1 MMVDGQPASAAGLKQ
16 KLMAWWHGYDSP
28 ALVALDGCKRA
39 FLLWW
44 NGDTE
49 SKASH
54 APTKDPGSRAR
65 VVAPLRKKQQQDI
78 NARGIVSQA
87 LWGEGNLCPGP
98 PEFINESTAR
108 LGLTPEMS
116 MLDLGA
122 GLGGPARAISSAYG
136 IWVSAFEAVPEHVK
150 VGMEQSVMHGMGK
163 KVPLAH
169 YAPETVE
176 LPKRK
181 YDCIFSKE
189 LMHLV
194 QAKKRLIAEIEAGL
208 KEGRGQFFI
217 IDYVVTEKGKTSPRI
232 AEWNEADEEASHFW
246 TREEYAAAFAEA
258 KLDLR
263 VTEDQTARY
272 CEMIAEGFRS
282 LRKNM
287 DNLLSEETDPHR
299 QSELRRALAF
309 ESNRW
314 AVRAEA
320 LQSGDIAVLRFS
332 GLNPLQTAIR

>member
-98 PEFINESTAR
+98 SEFINESTAR

-150 VGMEQSVMHGMGK
+150 IGMEQSVMHGMGK

-246 TREEYAAAFAEA
+246 TKEEYAAAFAEA

-332 GLNPLQTAIR
+332 GLNPMQTGIR

>member
-1 MMVDGQPASAAGLKQ
+1 MVDGQPAPTAGIKE
-16 KLMAWWHGYDSP
+16 KIMAWWNGYDSLTL
-28 ALVALDGCKRA
+28 AALDDYKRA

-44 NGDTE
+44 SGDTE
-49 SKASH
+49 SRASD
-54 APTKDPGSRAR
+54 ASIKDTRGGAR
-65 VVAPLRKKQQQDI
+65 VAAPPRKKQQQDI

-98 PEFINESTAR
+98 AEFINESTAR
-108 LGLTPEMS
+108 LGLTSEMS

-189 LMHLV
+189 LLHHV

-208 KEGRGQFFI
+208 KARGQFFI
-217 IDYVVTEKGKTSPRI
+217 IDYVVTDKGKASPRI

-246 TREEYAAAFAEA
+246 NKEEYTTAFAEA

-272 CEMIAEGFRS
+272 CQMIAEGFRS

-332 GLNPLQTAIR
+332 GLNPLQAEIR

>member
-98 PEFINESTAR
+98 SEFINESTAR

-150 VGMEQSVMHGMGK
+150 IGMEQSVMHGMGK

-246 TREEYAAAFAEA
+246 TKEEYAAAFAEA

-332 GLNPLQTAIR
+332 GLNPLQAEIR

>member
-1 MMVDGQPASAAGLKQ
+1 MMDGQPASAAGLKE

-28 ALVALDGCKRA
+28 ALVALDGYKHA

-44 NGDTE
+44 NGE
-49 SKASH
+49 AEPKIRHLPAE
-54 APTKDPGSRAR
+54 GSGRR
-65 VVAPLRKKQQQDI
+65 TPVVALPRKKQQQDI
-78 NARGIVSQA
+78 NARGIVLQA
-87 LWGEGNLCPGP
+87 LWGEGNLSPGP
-98 PEFINESTAR
+98 TEFINELIAR
-108 LGLTPEMS
+108 LGLTSEMS

-136 IWVSAFEAVPEHVK
+136 VWVTAFETVPEYVK

-181 YDCIFSKE
+181 FDCVFSKE
-189 LMHLV
+189 LLHHV
-194 QAKKRLIAEIEAGL
+194 QAKKRLLAEIEAGL
-208 KEGRGQFFI
+208 KARGQFFI
-217 IDYVVTEKGKTSPRI
+217 IDFVVTDKGKASPRI

-246 TREEYAAAFAEA
+246 SREEYTAAFAEA

-272 CEMIAEGFRS
+272 CEMIAEGFRG
-282 LRKNM
+282 LKKNM
-287 DNLLSEETDPHR
+287 DNLLATETDTDR
-299 QSELRRALAF
+299 QSELLRALAF

-332 GLNPLQTAIR
+332 GLNPLQAGIR